1 VFADLGDTAASIA
14 AAIAFLV
21 PGFLA
26 ISTFEAF
33 SPTIARD
40 RSQWHWTMWSL
51 TVSLILAAGLSGVY
65 KELEWPRNAK
75 DPEFYLGLFTVAV
88 LGGILAGWLS
98 RWELVRRLAKNLGL
112 LQPRWIWFETL
123 REPDRYVTVHLLD
136 GSVIYGYPSKFTDD
150 SREDVREVYLT
161 EAQMLIKGESGQEDR
176 WEKFPSTDGVL
187 IESPRIRFIRL
198 MAAERPSSES
208 T

>member
-1 VFADLGDTAASIA
+1 MFADLGETAETVA

-33 SPTIARD
+33 SPTIARN

-75 DPEFYLGLFTVAV
+75 DPEFYGGLFAVAI
-88 LGGILAGWLS
+88 LGGFLLGWLS
-98 RWELVRRLAKNLGL
+98 RWELVQSLAKILGL
-112 LQPRWIWFETL
+112 LQPRWIWFKTL
-123 REPDRYVTVHLLD
+123 RKQYRYVTVHLVD
-136 GSVIYGYPSKFTDD
+136 GSEIYGYPADFTDD

-161 EAQMLIKGESGQEDR
+161 DPWLLIRGGPGEEDR
-176 WEKFPSTDGVL
+176 WVAFPSTEGVL
-187 IESPRIRFIRL
+187 IESPQIRFIRL
-198 MAAERPSSES
+198 MAEDRPSSES
-208 T
+208 G